1 MNPKAEQIR
10 LRYLYRTKLLRGEI
24 KVPLGTAKKL
34 VGPDCVYHLYSTF
47 TLNKGV
53 EDEVRSR
60 RGKKSRNPGLKKG
73 SK

>member
-47 TLNKGV
+47 ETEK
-53 EDEVRSR
+53 RKTKPR
-60 RGKKSRNPGLKKG
+60 RKK
-73 SK
+73 

>member
-47 TLNKGV
+47 ETGKGKRKPKV
-53 EDEVRSR
+53 
-60 RGKKSRNPGLKKG
+60 KK
-73 SK
+73 

>member
-10 LRYLYRTKLLRGEI
+10 LRYLYRTKVLRGEI

-34 VGPDCVYHLYSTF
+34 VGPDCAYHLYSTL

-60 RGKKSRNPGLKKG
+60 RKKEGRKTSSKKP
-73 SK
+73 